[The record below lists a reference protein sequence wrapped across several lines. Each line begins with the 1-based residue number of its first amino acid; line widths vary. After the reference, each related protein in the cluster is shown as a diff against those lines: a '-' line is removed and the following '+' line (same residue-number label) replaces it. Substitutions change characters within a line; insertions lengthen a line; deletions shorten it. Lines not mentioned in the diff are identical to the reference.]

1 MDIPAHHPGPS
12 QADRPTTDPA
22 PTPPHHA
29 QHGGSPARPPL
40 DQLGTGTLPPPSR
53 SARSLQARQVAAFLT
68 IVFGLALAVALALPH
83 SPFAPAVT
91 VAIPL
96 IGVALITAFATP
108 RGERKTLWR
117 SLGLGRAGLRS
128 WPAAFL
134 LPTVVLGAGY
144 GTAALIG
151 IAAFRHPS
159 WLQPSWLYTAIS
171 QAINLTIA
179 TLFLLGEEI
188 GWRGFLLPRLQTL
201 LTPRRAAVVTGFI
214 HGLFHLPLILLT
226 TTYDTAGSRYVV
238 AALVVATLTAAGV
251 FYAWLR
257 NRSGS
262 IWPVAIAHATSNT
275 VFALGAAA
283 VATSTPAA
291 LAYTAGESGIATLI
305 CLTGC
310 AIFLLSR
317 ASTLPRHT
325 LIGPADHR
333 NAQEG
338 QP

>member
-1 MDIPAHHPGPS
+1 MDIPSHHPGPS
-12 QADRPTTDPA
+12 HRATTGLAPASPHHPQPGGNPA
-22 PTPPHHA
+22 PPRP
-29 QHGGSPARPPL
+29 RPP
-40 DQLGTGTLPPPSR
+40 GTGTLPPQSR
-53 SARSLQARQVAAFLT
+53 SARSLQTRQVAGFLT
-68 IVFGLALAVALALPH
+68 VVFGLALAVALALPQ

-108 RGERKTLWR
+108 RGERKALWR
-117 SLGLGRAGLRS
+117 SLGLRRAGLRS
-128 WPAAFL
+128 WPAAIL
-134 LPTVVLGAGY
+134 LPAATLGAGY
-144 GTAALIG
+144 GSAALLG
-151 IAAFRHPS
+151 IATFRHPA
-159 WLQPSWLYTAIS
+159 WLQPNWLYTAIS
-171 QAINLTIA
+171 QVLNLTVA

-226 TTYDTAGSRYVV
+226 TTYDTAGSRDLV
-238 AALVVATLTAAGV
+238 AALVVATLTAAGA

-275 VFALGAAA
+275 VFALAAAA
-283 VATSTPAA
+283 VATSAPAA

-305 CLTGC
+305 CLTGI
-310 AIFLLSR
+310 AIYLLSR
-317 ASTLPRHT
+317 VTTLPR
-325 LIGPADHR
+325 PR
-333 NAQEG
+333 S
-338 QP
+338 